1 MLIRGIILQ
10 NDAQPN
16 FNTNYQLLLFFGLK
30 DVFDLP
36 PTPKMPWSTLGGL
49 QVFAQK

>member
-16 FNTNYQLLLFFGLK
+16 IKTNYQLLFFGLK
-30 DVFDLP
+30 IVFDLRS
-36 PTPKMPWSTLGGL
+36 TPKMPWSSLGGL
-49 QVFAQK
+49 QVFAQE